1 MVGHSPNFDWSIL
14 STLLTSSSPIPADIK
29 FKVVDK
35 EDGLVTT
42 FQAHKFIL
50 GLHSD
55 HFNNAFFGS
64 GVNFKEE
71 EDGIVV
77 IKDTT
82 KEAFEDFLGFYYEK
96 NIEFE
101 KKTLKELYEILNLA
115 EKYQV
120 KELKDKV
127 SELMKNFTLTMSNV
141 VDVAATTEEFS
152 HFENLSNNL
161 YA

>member
-1 MVGHSPNFDWSIL
+1 MVGHSHNFDWSTL
-14 STLLTSSSPIPADIK
+14 STLLTSSSPIPGDIK

-71 EDGIVV
+71 EDGFVV
-77 IKDTT
+77 IKDAT
-82 KEAFEDFLGFYYEK
+82 KEAFEDFLGFNYEK

-101 KKTLKELYEILNLA
+101 KKTLRELYDILNLA
-115 EKYQV
+115 ERYQV
-120 KELKDKV
+120 RSILISKSQYE
-127 SELMKNFTLTMSNV
+127 
-141 VDVAATTEEFS
+141 
-152 HFENLSNNL
+152 
-161 YA
+161 